1 MRTGVV
7 IDSACD
13 LPQSYLQQHN
23 IHIMPISLHFG
34 YDTFKDVRDPDATQ
48 AFYRRY
54 LSEKT
59 LDAETAPFSVEQ
71 IKQLFLD
78 ELVLKYDRVLVITI
92 SHARSQIFAN
102 ASEASFAIL
111 KQYREKRQQAGLN
124 SPFYLT
130 VLDSQTLFTGE
141 GVLVHEAVRL
151 LEGHNLAIGAL
162 RTVIEQLSQQ
172 VHAYLIPE
180 DLFYLRYRGSK
191 KGEKT
196 IGLFGYHFG
205 ALLDIKPVIGFHRGE
220 SAVVHKDRGFDRAL
234 ANLLDLAQQAIM
246 AGLATPVINMSYAG
260 NPEIIRRKRIF
271 ADFERYAQARG
282 IELML
287 SVMSTTAGINVGP
300 GAFALAYIAGPPVA
314 IPTTTATGNGNS
326 REVSLTAIDDSQ
338 TDWSI

>member
-196 IGLFGYHFG
+196 IGLFGYQALWLG
-205 ALLDIKPVIGFHRGE
+205 NSAVERALLIGSLLLLVIVELLNTGIEAAIDRIGLERHELSGRAKDIGSAAVFMALLNA
-220 SAVVHKDRGFDRAL
+220 AVVW
-234 ANLLDLAQQAIM
+234 LLILF
-246 AGLATPVINMSYAG
+246 G
-260 NPEIIRRKRIF
+260 
-271 ADFERYAQARG
+271 
-282 IELML
+282 
-287 SVMSTTAGINVGP
+287 
-300 GAFALAYIAGPPVA
+300 
-314 IPTTTATGNGNS
+314 
-326 REVSLTAIDDSQ
+326 
-338 TDWSI
+338 